1 MSGLFQDTITIMNKY
16 TKTPTNW
23 AGGLPPSNTIAYTRT
38 KISNVMWKDNVHTNS
53 ASDGKSFID
62 KTVSLTIPL
71 DEMETDKT
79 FVKPENFTGNAEEWT
94 LKVGDIIVFGEC
106 DKEITTG
113 YTTDNLR
120 RDYKTA
126 EIKAVSDSTGQDVL
140 PKWSIEGI

>member
-1 MSGLFQDTITIMNKY
+1 MSIFQDTITVMNRY

-23 AGGLPPSNTIAYTRT
+23 TGGIPPSNTIAYTRT
-38 KISNVMWKDNVHTNS
+38 IIKNVMWKDNVHTNS

-62 KTVSLTIPL
+62 KTVSLTIPY

-79 FVKPENFTGNAEEWT
+79 FVKPENFTGNENEWT
-94 LKVGDIIVFGEC
+94 LKLGDIIVFGEC
-106 DKEITTG
+106 DKEITTT

-126 EIKAVSDSTGQDVL
+126 EIKAISDSTEQDIL
-140 PKWSIEGI
+140 GKWSIEGV

>member
-1 MSGLFQDTITIMNKY
+1 MSLFQDTITVMNKY
-16 TKTPTNW
+16 TKAPTNW
-23 AGGLPPSNTIAYTRT
+23 QGGIPPSNIIAYTRT

-53 ASDGKSFID
+53 TSDGKSFID
-62 KTVSLTIPL
+62 KTVSLTIPY
-71 DEMETDKT
+71 DEMKTDKT
-79 FVKPENFTGNAEEWT
+79 FVKPENFTGDENEWT

-126 EIKAVSDSTGQDVL
+126 EIKAISDSTEQSIL
-140 PKWSIEGI
+140 PKWAIECV